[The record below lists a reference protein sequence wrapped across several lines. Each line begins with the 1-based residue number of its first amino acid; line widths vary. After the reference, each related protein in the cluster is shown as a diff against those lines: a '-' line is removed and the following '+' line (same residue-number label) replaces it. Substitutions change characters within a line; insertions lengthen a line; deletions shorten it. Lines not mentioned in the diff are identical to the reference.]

1 MQIASNSDVGEPE
14 ATAAQP
20 HQWEESY
27 RRHLSRYEDFTN
39 HLRDLL
45 EDLLKNANIDVIQID
60 GRAKSAESFAEK
72 VRRKGAQYDDPL
84 RQVTDLVGLRV
95 ITYYL
100 EDVSRV
106 GDLVR
111 DEFAVDPV
119 NSVDKAEMATP
130 EQFGYRS
137 VHYVATLGPNRRDLA
152 EWAPFRSVR
161 FEVQVRTSFQHAW
174 AAVDHKLRYKTAK
187 DVTVLKSPKPGNQV
201 AWLRFSAD
209 GKSLFLV
216 SERGE
221 IREWN
226 VAAGKET
233 RMKSDLPRICRS

>member
-39 HLRDLL
+39 HLRDLF

-72 VRRKGAQYDDPL
+72 VRRKGPQYDDPL

-111 DEFAVDPV
+111 HAFAVDPV
-119 NSVDKAEMATP
+119 NSVDKADMATL

-137 VHYVATLGPNRRDLA
+137 VHYVATRGPSRRDLA
-152 EWAPFRSVR
+152 ECGPF
-161 FEVQVRTSFQHAW
+161 
-174 AAVDHKLRYKTAK
+174 
-187 DVTVLKSPKPGNQV
+187 
-201 AWLRFSAD
+201 
-209 GKSLFLV
+209 
-216 SERGE
+216 
-221 IREWN
+221 
-226 VAAGKET
+226 
-233 RMKSDLPRICRS
+233 